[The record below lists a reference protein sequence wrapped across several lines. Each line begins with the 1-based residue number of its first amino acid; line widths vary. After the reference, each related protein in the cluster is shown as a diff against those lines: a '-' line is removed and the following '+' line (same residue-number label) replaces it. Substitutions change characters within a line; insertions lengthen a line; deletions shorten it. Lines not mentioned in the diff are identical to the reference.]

1 MKHAIFLQSFP
12 VATKLTQ
19 THTDFAERGA
29 EGAVGGEGS
38 GDEGR
43 EGAGMIELTKMVA
56 TQFLC
61 PRATL
66 YLGKEKPQ

>member
-1 MKHAIFLQSFP
+1 M
-12 VATKLTQ
+12 V
-19 THTDFAERGA
+19 R
-29 EGAVGGEGS
+29 EGA

-66 YLGKEKPQ
+66 YLGKEKQWGDTIHTACVISRSIS